1 MLLENIGTWSL
12 FQKIRSLLEV
22 IFLKQSFSEWSVRLQ
37 KYQCHLLID
46 SGSGST
52 SDSDSDETDI
62 EEKSRAIDEQRV
74 MEEED
79 AQAEMQLN
87 IKEKSDEF
95 ELPTKEELEAKQ
107 QRPPDLANLQMRI
120 KEIVR
125 VLSNFKDLRQEGAP
139 RKDYIDQLKMDLSSY
154 YGYNEFLIGILVDMF
169 LVVELMEL
177 IEAFEKP
184 RPTCIRTNTLR
195 TRRRDLADILSKRG
209 VELDLLSKWSKIAIV
224 GRPNVGKSSLL
235 NAWSKS
241 ERAIVTEIAGTTR
254 DVVEASVTISGVPV
268 MLLDTSGIRDTDDI
282 VEKIGVERSEAVAM
296 DADVI
301 IMTVSA
307 LDGWTSEDTKLLER
321 VQSNMDTQGNDVSP
335 GDKSFTFE
343 VPPLADLSETE
354 AGKNWQPF
362 STMQHD
368 KISSVVEGTPSTSGV
383 SKVGAKAAQAIS
395 PANLQASEVE
405 NVRGGSKG
413 TKERKTRRAGVKRTG
428 KEAAK
433 KGIAAKE
440 TTPAR
445 QAERSDRTSNVS
457 LSSAG
462 IGQLMQSNGMLLYGH
477 MEGGNMKPFGVLS
490 TSVSSLPDLNTS
502 ASSSV
507 VFHQPFTDLQQVQL
521 RAQIF
526 VYGALM

>member
-37 KYQCHLLID
+37 KYQCHLLI
-46 SGSGST
+46 
-52 SDSDSDETDI
+52 DETDI

-120 KEIVR
+120 KETII
-125 VLSNFKDLRQEGAP
+125 SFYTQ
-139 RKDYIDQLKMDLSSY
+139 
-154 YGYNEFLIGILVDMF
+154 
-169 LVVELMEL
+169 
-177 IEAFEKP
+177 
-184 RPTCIRTNTLR
+184 
-195 TRRRDLADILSKRG
+195 TRRRDLADILSKRR

-254 DVVEASVTISGVPV
+254 DVVEASVTIFGVPV

-445 QAERSDRTSNVS
+445 QSERSDRTSNVS

-507 VFHQPFTDLQQVQL
+507 VFHQPFTDLQQI
-521 RAQIF
+521 RISSGKAGTI
-526 VYGALM
+526 